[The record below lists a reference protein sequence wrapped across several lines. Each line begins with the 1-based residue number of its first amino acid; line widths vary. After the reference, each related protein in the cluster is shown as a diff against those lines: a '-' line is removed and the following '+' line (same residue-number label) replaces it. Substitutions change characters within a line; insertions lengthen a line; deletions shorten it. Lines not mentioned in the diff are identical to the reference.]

1 MGKKGRV
8 FVRGL
13 TSETYGLGEFRRQQ
27 LEVERV
33 RDDAFVVD
41 DAKVAHSGDS
51 EQSRTWWRIGPGDE
65 DFLTQTIQV
74 HFVELPPQSSNHGHG
89 HQNEAAF
96 YILEGRGYEIHD
108 DQRYDWS
115 KDDLVYVHTDSVH
128 RHFNPYDEKALA
140 LVVKAKCTWM
150 FMGLIQQGR
159 SGPVENE
166 DDVRPARRVVEDLD
180 SRRAGPQEGDQ
191 PVRHRLGADPVGA
204 GADDRLAGAHRRQD
218 LQHRRVRARDRGR
231 RPLGQVLEDGRRGL
245 LRAVRRRLRAA
256 VGGRGRDRREVLRA
270 NRRWSRSD
278 TTSSRA
284 TRCTYRRTTSARSSR
299 PTVRRCGCSMRR
311 TGCSSTS
318 ATTPCTTSSPPRAP
332 AGPQAN
338 WPTRRPDPAFGPAA
352 CPHRPPDR
360 TPPRWLRRD
369 RPSALSAIQNFLAY
383 FCSSDRQ

>member
-1 MGKKGRV
+1 MLAEIAPQPGDYDVPKHRWSAFHGTHLELSLRSRDIDTILLVGGSVHVGIASTAYDARDMDFQITIVPECCHGFAEQRAFFMEKVFPADVQCAFARRGDRGADAGTVAAVTRGSGWTCGVTRLTMSNGKTIVQESQLKENSMGKKGRV

-166 DDVRPARRVVEDLD
+166 ERSARAKTGRRSGRPACWTARR
-180 SRRAGPQEGDQ
+180 
-191 PVRHRLGADPVGA
+191 
-204 GADDRLAGAHRRQD
+204 
-218 LQHRRVRARDRGR
+218 
-231 RPLGQVLEDGRRGL
+231 
-245 LRAVRRRLRAA
+245 
-256 VGGRGRDRREVLRA
+256 
-270 NRRWSRSD
+270 
-278 TTSSRA
+278 
-284 TRCTYRRTTSARSSR
+284 
-299 PTVRRCGCSMRR
+299 
-311 TGCSSTS
+311 
-318 ATTPCTTSSPPRAP
+318 
-332 AGPQAN
+332 
-338 WPTRRPDPAFGPAA
+338 
-352 CPHRPPDR
+352 
-360 TPPRWLRRD
+360 
-369 RPSALSAIQNFLAY
+369 
-383 FCSSDRQ
+383 